1 MATLVDVEDDF
12 GAFPEDGFDLT
23 SELLVLDEV
32 ARLVVDG
39 PEPDVLDDVFDT
51 TAAGFE
57 V

>member
-12 GAFPEDGFDLT
+12 VAFPEDGFDLT

-32 ARLVVDG
+32 ARLVVDF
-39 PEPDVLDDVFDT
+39 PEPDVLDDVLDA